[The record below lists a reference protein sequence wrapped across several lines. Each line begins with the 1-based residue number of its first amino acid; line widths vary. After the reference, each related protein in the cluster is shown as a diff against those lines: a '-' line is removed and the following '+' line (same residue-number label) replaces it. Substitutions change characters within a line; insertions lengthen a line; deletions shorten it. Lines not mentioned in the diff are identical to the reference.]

1 MNETILTAV
10 KSHNFN
16 IIEYIIYLCN
26 ILKKVF
32 ADTSIYQMYMKIQI
46 LIFLYTKCI

>member
-26 ILKKVF
+26 VLKKVST
-32 ADTSIYQMYMKIQI
+32 DTSIFQMYIKIQI
-46 LIFLYTKCI
+46 LGDI

>member
-16 IIEYIIYLCN
+16 IIEYVIYLYN
-26 ILKKVF
+26 VLKKVST
-32 ADTSIYQMYMKIQI
+32 DTSIFQMYIKIQI
-46 LIFLYTKCI
+46 LGNIL